1 MTPSHS
7 PLSGLDRIAVGI
19 SALCGL
25 HCIATSLLVGVMA
38 SVGTVLE
45 SPLIHEGGLAFAI
58 ILGALSLGAGALRH
72 GSMLPVAIG
81 SLGLG
86 VMAGALSHH
95 HSPME
100 TVYTLIGVSILSLG
114 HFLNRG
120 RHAPHDSSQTA
131 SHCA

>member
-1 MTPSHS
+1 MNLS
-7 PLSGLDRIAVGI
+7 PTQLSGLDRIAVGL

-25 HCIATSLLVGVMA
+25 HCVATTLLVGVMA
-38 SVGTVLE
+38 SLGTVLE
-45 SPLIHEGGLAFAI
+45 SPLIHEGGLFLAI
-58 ILGALSLGAGALRH
+58 LLGALSLGAGALRH

-100 TVYTLIGVSILSLG
+100 TVYTLMGVAILSLG
-114 HFLNRG
+114 HLLNRG
-120 RHAPHDSSQTA
+120 RHVHGDAEGSTLLP
-131 SHCA
+131 

>member
-1 MTPSHS
+1 MNSSPST
-7 PLSGLDRIAVGI
+7 LSGLDRIAVGL

-38 SVGTVLE
+38 SLGTVLE
-45 SPLIHEGGLAFAI
+45 SPLIHEGGLALAI
-58 ILGALSLGAGALRH
+58 LLGALSLGAGALRH

-100 TVYTLIGVSILSLG
+100 AVYTLIGVGILSLG

-120 RHAPHDSSQTA
+120 HHAPHDAGQATA
-131 SHCA
+131 HCA